1 VPDGFL
7 VVDKPAG
14 ITSHDVVARVRR
26 TFGMKRVGHTGT
38 LDPFATGV
46 LPVALGAGTKAIPYL
61 DETIKEYQAVMR
73 LGAATDTLDVTGA
86 IVAGG
91 DWSHVTA
98 ALIQELFSR
107 FTGSITQI
115 PPMYSAVKQGG
126 VPLYR
131 LARKGETVE
140 RQERRVT
147 IHSMVIDRLA
157 LPDVAFTVRC
167 SRGTYIRTLADD
179 IGRSLGCGAHLVE
192 LRRTASGLF
201 DLSMAIPFAALS
213 ADGVATDL
221 ERFLI
226 PTPQALG
233 HLKSVHLTAA
243 GCNRTRHGISPSPE
257 DYSPLDPYPLPG
269 EQLLLLC
276 SDRLAAVAERVP
288 PQDASAAPSIRLLR
302 VFDQEC
308 PLHADR

>member
-26 TFGMKRVGHTGT
+26 TFGIKRVGHTGT

-46 LPVALGAGTKAIPYL
+46 LPIALGAGTKAIPYL
-61 DETIKEYQAVMR
+61 DESIKEYQAVMR

-86 IVAGG
+86 IVSGG
-91 DWSHVTA
+91 DWSRVTA
-98 ALIQELFSR
+98 ALLLDLFTR

-140 RQERRVT
+140 RQERQVT
-147 IHSMVIDRLA
+147 IHSIVIDRLN
-157 LPDVAFTVRC
+157 LPEVAFTVRC

-179 IGRSLGCGAHLVE
+179 IGRELGCGAHLVE

-201 DLSMAIPFAALS
+201 NLSMAIPFAALS
-213 ADGVATDL
+213 ADAATTGL
-221 ERFLI
+221 ESCLI
-226 PTPQALG
+226 SPVQALG
-233 HLKSVHLTAA
+233 HLKSLQLTAT
-243 GCNRTRHGISPSPE
+243 GCSRTRHGITPLPE
-257 DYSPLDPYPLPG
+257 DFTPVALDPLPG

-276 SDRLAAVAERVP
+276 NDRLAAVAERVSL
-288 PQDASAAPSIRLLR
+288 QGSSATPSIRLLR

>member
-1 VPDGFL
+1 MPDGFL

-14 ITSHDVVARVRR
+14 ITSHDVVSRVRR

-46 LPVALGAGTKAIPYL
+46 LPVALGAGTKAIPFL
-61 DETIKEYQAVMR
+61 DEAVKEYQAVMR
-73 LGAATDTLDVTGA
+73 LGAATDTLDITGT
-86 IVAGG
+86 IVSSG
-91 DWSHVTA
+91 DWGHVTA
-98 ALIQELFSR
+98 ALLEELFSR
-107 FTGSITQI
+107 YTGSISQT

-140 RQERRVT
+140 RPERQVV
-147 IHSMVIDRLA
+147 IHSLVIDRLD
-157 LPDVAFTVRC
+157 LPEVAFTVRC

-179 IGRSLGCGAHLVE
+179 IGRELGCGAHLVE

-201 DLSMAIPFAALS
+201 KLSMAIPFAALS
-213 ADGVATDL
+213 ADAATADL

-226 PTPQALG
+226 PPRQALG
-233 HLKSVHLTAA
+233 HLAPLDLTAS
-243 GCNRTRHGISPSPE
+243 GCSRTRHGIAPLVE
-257 DYSPLDPYPLPG
+257 DYSLPERVPLPG

-276 SDRLAAVAERVP
+276 GQRLAAVAEMASL
-288 PQDASAAPSIRLLR
+288 QDSSTEPSFKLLR
-302 VFDQEC
+302 VFGQEC
-308 PLHADR
+308 PLHAGR

>member
-14 ITSHDVVARVRR
+14 ITSHDVVATVRR

-46 LPVALGAGTKAIPYL
+46 LPIALGAATKAIPFL
-61 DETIKEYQAVMR
+61 DEAVKEYQAVMR
-73 LGAATDTLDVTGA
+73 LGAATDTLDCTGS
-86 IVAGG
+86 IISSG
-91 DWSHVTA
+91 DWSNVSA
-98 ALIQELFSR
+98 ALIQELFTR
-107 FTGSITQI
+107 FTGTITQI

-140 RQERRVT
+140 RQERQVT
-147 IHSMVIDRLA
+147 IHSLCVDRLN
-157 LPDVAFTVRC
+157 LPEIAFTVRC
-167 SRGTYIRTLADD
+167 SRGTYVRTLADD
-179 IGRSLGCGAHLVE
+179 IGRALGCGAHLVE

-201 DLSMAIPFAALS
+201 NLSMAIPFAALS
-213 ADGVATDL
+213 AAEAAVEL
-221 ERFLI
+221 ERRLL
-226 PTPQALG
+226 PPVQALG
-233 HLKSVHLTAA
+233 HVKSLHLTAT
-243 GCNRTRHGISPSPE
+243 GCSRTRHGIAPLPE
-257 DYSPLDPYPLPG
+257 DLSPLDRHPLPG

-276 SDRLAAVAERVP
+276 HDRLAAVAEMV
-288 PQDASAAPSIRLLR
+288 APDGTPATQSIRLLR
-302 VFDQEC
+302 VFAQEC